1 MLTITIGNKSF
12 TLTDEEEKAL
22 LTDMVDIAEW
32 VENLL
37 RNKARQVMDRVIEEH
52 TEYNPRRL
60 DPVRKQQIVAGL
72 KLKTAVERMAEEEA
86 RLREEMK
93 LEEGPRGVKRG

>member
-1 MLTITIGNKSF
+1 MLTITVGQKSF

-37 RNKARQVMDRVIEEH
+37 RNKVRQVMDRIIEEQ

-60 DPVRKQQIVAGL
+60 DLERKRQIVAGL
-72 KLKTAVERMAEEEA
+72 ELKTAVERMAEEEA
-86 RLREEMK
+86 RLREEM
-93 LEEGPRGVKRG
+93 EERSTGVKRG

>member
-1 MLTITIGNKSF
+1 MLTIAIGQKSF

-37 RNKARQVMDRVIEEH
+37 RNKARQVMDRIIEEH

-60 DPVRKQQIVAGL
+60 DPDRKRQIVAGL
-72 KLKTAVERMAEEEA
+72 ELKTAVERNAEMEA
-86 RLREEMK
+86 KLREE
-93 LEEGPRGVKRG
+93 LTGGEGR